1 LKQLFLKATASRVII
16 ATSCADIFG
25 AGRVLASRAGRRR
38 KVTVPK
44 AKGVAYDLDK
54 CKAVATQELGGLPKI
69 APTVSVARE
78 RMPLMNG
85 VRLAFGTDYPVEPL
99 SPFRGLYAW

>member
-54 CKAVATQELGGLPKI
+54 CKAVATQELG
-69 APTVSVARE
+69 APTVSGARE
-78 RMPLMNG
+78 RLPLMNG